1 MAGIT
6 ISFVRCIDNTGYE
19 GMLDV
24 GEIYQSLPTTE
35 IEDAAGDLRI
45 IDNEGEDYL
54 YKKSRF
60 VAVDPRELQ
69 SAHAYRVTAN
79 LNGMVGIVLRHQAR
93 ARGVSVSA
101 LLREWIDERL
111 DLPTAV

>member
-54 YKKSRF
+54 YNLSLEYQGKSTLTT
-60 VAVDPRELQ
+60 EKE
-69 SAHAYRVTAN
+69 SAYHW
-79 LNGMVGIVLRHQAR
+79 Q
-93 ARGVSVSA
+93 
-101 LLREWIDERL
+101 
-111 DLPTAV
+111 

>member
-1 MAGIT
+1 MAVINPG
-6 ISFVRCIDNTGYE
+6 FVRCIDNTGYE

-24 GEIYQSLPTTE
+24 GVIYQSLPTTE
-35 IEDAAGDLRI
+35 TEDAVGDLRI

-60 VAVDPRELQ
+60 VAVDPQELQ
-69 SAHAYRVTAN
+69 SALSYRTTVN
-79 LNGMVGIVLRHQAR
+79 LSGVAGIALRDQAR
-93 ARGVSVSA
+93 ARGIPVSA

-111 DLPTAV
+111 DLVVP